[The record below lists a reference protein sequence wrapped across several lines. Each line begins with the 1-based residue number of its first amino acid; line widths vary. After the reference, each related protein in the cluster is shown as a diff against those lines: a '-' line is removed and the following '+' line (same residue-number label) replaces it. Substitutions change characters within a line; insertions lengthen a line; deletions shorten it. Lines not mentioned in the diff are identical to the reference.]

1 MNKLTRLSLY
11 PLVLLLLLSCSKNDK
26 FWNIANEEGVST
38 ATSWG
43 IDPLL
48 EYVKLDYLL
57 SLVEENRVYSA
68 TAGKGVT
75 LRIKHWQNN
84 MELSI
89 VPVDSVGKKRRVYET
104 IHVFPGTYTISS
116 DKGAASLT
124 LALNQDST
132 LNYFALAKK
141 LQADSNKGLGRL
153 TLTVSPADANVIIY
167 GTPQKY
173 HKEVKLPAGEFK
185 IKVSKAGYQDSLF
198 TVVINDNAL
207 TTQTVTLTP
216 KAPSSTNSANSASEE
231 NIESLSVTRPGQ
243 NASNTVETVPTGQLM
258 VLPQRDDV
266 TYLIQ
271 SASGEIFPFT
281 STLSLPSGD
290 YSVTAQYSN
299 NGEKWRTKQITI
311 DEDTSQTVEFAIPE
325 QAYQY
330 ELDTLLSF
338 KTPSLYRQRA
348 LIRLTPKNG
357 DIITFQGRI
366 GRHGLEIETP
376 LLNGEYEAELHAK
389 GVKYDL
395 GTITISKAKSNKF
408 EFVLK

>member
-1 MNKLTRLSLY
+1 MNKLTRLSLWAF
-11 PLVLLLLLSCSKNDK
+11 VSLLLLSCSKNDTL
-26 FWNIANEEGVST
+26 WDIANEEGVAS

-43 IDPLL
+43 VDPLL

-57 SLVEENRVYSA
+57 SLIEENRVHSA
-68 TAGKGVT
+68 TAGRGVM

-89 VPVDSVGKKRRVYET
+89 APVDGVGKKRRVYET
-104 IHVFPGTYTISS
+104 IHVFPGTYTITS

-124 LALNQDST
+124 LTLNQDST

-153 TLTVSPADANVIIY
+153 TLTITPEDAQVVIY

-173 HKEVKLPAGEFK
+173 HDGVKLPEGQFK
-185 IKVSKAGYQDSLF
+185 IKVYKAGYEDFLS

-207 TTQTVTLTP
+207 TTKTISL
-216 KAPSSTNSANSASEE
+216 KKKPSLPHSDNKGGEDN
-231 NIESLSVTRPGQ
+231 
-243 NASNTVETVPTGQLM
+243 VETIPVTGAPQPASDTDEKVITGQLE

-266 TYLIQ
+266 TYLIT
-271 SASGEIFPFT
+271 SASGEQFPFSPT
-281 STLSLPSGD
+281 RQLPVGD
-290 YSVTAQYSN
+290 YSVTAKRSD
-299 NGEKWRTKQITI
+299 NGEVLSTKQVTI
-311 DEDTSQTVEFAIPE
+311 SENEPQSVEFDIPE
-325 QAYQY
+325 PPYQY

-338 KTPSLYRQRA
+338 KTQFLYRQRA
-348 LIRLTPKNG
+348 VIHLTPKTG
-357 DIITFQGRI
+357 DIITFQERI

-389 GVKYDL
+389 GVKYEL